1 MPDDTGGTPETI
13 TAWLFDLDGVV
24 TDTASI
30 HGRAWK
36 RLFDGYLERRAG
48 GGAFEPLRL
57 PEDYLAHIDGKPRYE
72 GVRDFLASRGI
83 ELPLGTPDDAPGDDT
98 VCALGNAKNDWF
110 NEVLAKEGVP
120 VFDKC
125 VALIDRL
132 RARGLKTACVSS
144 SKNCRPVLATAGLA
158 DRFDTVV
165 DGTDLEREGLRGKPE
180 PDTYV
185 RAAERLGATPAEAAV
200 FEDAL
205 SGVEAGR
212 RGGFGLVVGVDRGA
226 GAAALEAQ
234 GADRVVADAGDLLDD
249 PAVAGNG

>member
-72 GVRDFLASRGI
+72 GVRDFLAARGI
-83 ELPLGTPDDAPGDDT
+83 TLPWGDPDDAPGDDT
-98 VCALGNAKNDWF
+98 VCALGNTKNDWF

>member
-72 GVRDFLASRGI
+72 GVRDFLAARGI
-83 ELPLGTPDDAPGDDT
+83 TLPWGDPDDAPGDDT
-98 VCALGNAKNDWF
+98 VCALGNTKNDWF

-185 RAAERLGATPAEAAV
+185 RAAERLGATPGEAAV

>member
-1 MPDDTGGTPETI
+1 VSEATGGTPTTI

-36 RLFDGYLERRAG
+36 RLFDGFLKRRAG
-48 GGAFEPLRL
+48 DGDFEPLKL

-83 ELPLGTPDDAPGDDT
+83 ELPWGSVDDAPGEET

-120 VFDKC
+120 VFDRC

-132 RARGLKTACVSS
+132 RAHGHQTACVSS
-144 SKNCRPVLATAGLA
+144 SKNCRPVLKTAGLFEH
-158 DRFDTVV
+158 FDAIV
-165 DGTDLEREGLRGKPE
+165 DGTDLEREGMRGKPE

-212 RGGFGLVVGVDRGA
+212 RGKFGLVVGVDRGA
-226 GAAALEAQ
+226 GAEALRAG
-234 GADRVVADAGDLLDD
+234 GADRVVADAGDLIDD
-249 PAVAGNG
+249 PLVTGTA

>member
-1 MPDDTGGTPETI
+1 MSERRDPEPGTI
-13 TAWLFDLDGVV
+13 KAWLFDLDGVV

-48 GGAFEPLRL
+48 GGDFEPLKL

-83 ELPLGTPDDAPGDDT
+83 ELPWGSPDDAPGDET
-98 VCALGNAKNDWF
+98 VCALGNTKNDWF
-110 NEVLAKEGVP
+110 NQVLAKEGVP
-120 VFDKC
+120 VFEQC

-132 RARGLKTACVSS
+132 RVQGHKTACVSS
-144 SKNCRPVLATAGLA
+144 SKNCRPVLKSAGLF
-158 DRFDTVV
+158 DRFDAVV
-165 DGTDLEREGLRGKPE
+165 DGTDLEHEGLRGKPE

-185 RAAERLGATPAEAAV
+185 RAAERLGSTPAEAAV

-212 RGGFGLVVGVDRGA
+212 RGRFGLVVGVDRGA
-226 GAAALEAQ
+226 GAEALKAH

-249 PAVAGNG
+249 PAVTGTA